1 MGKLANGIGW
11 IVITVVGVLAFASG
25 AVIVN
30 PQAIAMILWGG
41 VKGFATPPA
50 MEAGAVPTLSCDLNT
65 MTCKEGE
72 PKK

>member
-1 MGKLANGIGW
+1 MNKLAGGIGW

-41 VKGFATPPA
+41 VKGFASPPT

-65 MTCKEGE
+65 MTCKEGGA
-72 PKK
+72 KK